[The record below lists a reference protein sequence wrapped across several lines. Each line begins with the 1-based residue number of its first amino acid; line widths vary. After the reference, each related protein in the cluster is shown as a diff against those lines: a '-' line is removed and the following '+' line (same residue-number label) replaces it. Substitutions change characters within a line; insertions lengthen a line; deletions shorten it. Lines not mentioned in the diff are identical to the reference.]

1 MVKYVYNIDDCTDH
15 EKKKKKMKQKETDKY
30 TWLIYVQRF
39 KWKY

>member
-15 EKKKKKMKQKETDKY
+15 EKKKKMKQKETGKY